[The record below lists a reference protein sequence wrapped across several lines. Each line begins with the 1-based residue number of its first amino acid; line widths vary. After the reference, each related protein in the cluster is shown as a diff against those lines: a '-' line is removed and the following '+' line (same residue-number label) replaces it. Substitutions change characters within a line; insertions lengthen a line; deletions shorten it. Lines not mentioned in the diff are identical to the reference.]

1 MLMFLFIRY
10 VLTSFSVCFLADVNV
25 AANSD
30 NGFPSHTVKQSLTT
44 GGDLIIGDNWSPY
57 DLQVYGK
64 YYESISAAQLQP
76 QESKR
81 LYVNGAL
88 VDFEPNAS
96 VYESSVIGVPD
107 IDKVVM
113 APSRTV
119 TTKLYDVTGTA
130 ETGQVSRTE
139 TYPPPNGATKRDALA
154 AGLKSNLRDEN

>member
-1 MLMFLFIRY
+1 MLMSLLVRY
-10 VLTSFSVCFLADVNV
+10 VLTFFPYCFLVNVDV

-30 NGFPSHTVKQSLTT
+30 SGFPAHTVKQTLTP
-44 GGDLIIGDNWSPY
+44 GGDLILGDNWSPY

-88 VDFEPNAS
+88 VDFEPNDNI
-96 VYESSVIGVPD
+96 YESSVIGVPD

-119 TTKLYDVTGTA
+119 TTKLYDSTGTA
-130 ETGQVSRTE
+130 ETGEVSRTE
-139 TYPPPNGATKRDALA
+139 TYAPSNGSNKRDAVA
-154 AGLKSNLRDEN
+154 AGLASNLRDEN